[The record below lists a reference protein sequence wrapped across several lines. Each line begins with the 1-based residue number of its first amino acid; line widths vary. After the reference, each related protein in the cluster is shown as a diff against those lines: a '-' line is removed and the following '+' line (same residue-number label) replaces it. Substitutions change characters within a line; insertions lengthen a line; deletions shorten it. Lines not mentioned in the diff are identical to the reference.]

1 MRTPAGFE
9 CTYFHGDYYRGRKQE
24 ECRLIGT
31 RPAPDHWTPDLCK
44 TCPVPGIQ
52 RANACTNMV
61 LTARVNSLVLGI
73 RRRVTITA
81 YCSKAE
87 ANVQVPEIGC
97 GLCHPFPDLFLESKD

>member
-24 ECRLIGT
+24 ECRLIGS
-31 RPAPDHWTPDLCK
+31 RKPPDHWTPDLCK

-61 LTARVNSLVLGI
+61 LTAHINSLILGL
-73 RRRVTITA
+73 RRRVTVTA
-81 YCSKAE
+81 HCSKAE
-87 ANVQVPEIGC
+87 TTVEVPEIGC
-97 GLCHPFPDLFLESKD
+97 GICHPLPDLLLEIK